1 MRLLV
6 RKTGVFFSVWARER
20 ASVMSVRYY
29 ENAEMNEIDH
39 IISFYFILM
48 NFNALFGSSVYAFR
62 AQTFQINNDYGDRVC
77 YVDFDALICTSCK
90 KNTLW
95 CWILLSSYILF
106 KFFRHFS
113 LHFCVNYVDIS
124 WPKLSTA
131 PSNTSTAWTFYPK
144 LCCKYF
150 KSCWTH
156 YK

>member
-39 IISFYFILM
+39 IISFCFILM

-77 YVDFDALICTSCK
+77 YVDFDALMCTSCK
-90 KNTLW
+90 KKHTLMLNFTVVLYFIQVFQAFFVAFLCEL
-95 CWILLSSYILF
+95 CW
-106 KFFRHFS
+106 H
-113 LHFCVNYVDIS
+113 
-124 WPKLSTA
+124 KLA
-131 PSNTSTAWTFYPK
+131 
-144 LCCKYF
+144 
-150 KSCWTH
+150 
-156 YK
+156 